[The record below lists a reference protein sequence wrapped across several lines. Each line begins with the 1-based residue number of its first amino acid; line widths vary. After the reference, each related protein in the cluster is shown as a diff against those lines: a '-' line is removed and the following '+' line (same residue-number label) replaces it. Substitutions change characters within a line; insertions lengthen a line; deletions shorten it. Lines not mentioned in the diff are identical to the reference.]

1 MSGPWLVVGAFDRR
15 YAMEAWANRTM
26 RLAEEGQAAA
36 SGLAAVYAASR
47 AELLRFLSARCG
59 DAAEAEDLLQDLWM
73 KLEGA
78 NPGPVAN
85 ARAYLFRM
93 ANNLVLDRRRGQH
106 RAMTRDRAWIGGGTA
121 IEERPDPA
129 LLADDALARRQ
140 EAEILG
146 RAISALPAGAQR
158 ALQLYRFEELD
169 QGEVARIMGISR
181 SGVEK
186 HLALAMRQ
194 LRAALADCGYFGAAA
209 SQVRGGPDG
218 P

>member
-1 MSGPWLVVGAFDRR
+1 MSETWQTVGEIDRSHALR
-15 YAMEAWANRTM
+15 VWAHRAM
-26 RLAEEGQAAA
+26 RLAEDGQTTA
-36 SGLAAVYAASR
+36 SGLAAIYGASR

-59 DAAEAEDLLQDLWM
+59 NAAEAEDLLQDLWM

-121 IEERPDPA
+121 IEERSDPA